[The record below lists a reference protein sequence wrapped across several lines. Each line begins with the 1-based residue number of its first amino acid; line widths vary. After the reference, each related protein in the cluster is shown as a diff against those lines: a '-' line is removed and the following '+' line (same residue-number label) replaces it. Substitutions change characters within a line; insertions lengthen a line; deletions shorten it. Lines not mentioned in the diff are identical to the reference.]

1 MVTSHR
7 EGVVDTGKGLLSA
20 HPVHLTES
28 GDGRGRDHHATRHRA
43 RVSLGCCA
51 LSLYCIRD
59 LSIVTYWLS
68 VNRWPYFSLRWK
80 KRSEYSLLDR

>member
-43 RVSLGCCA
+43 RVSPGCCA

-68 VNRWPYFSLRWK
+68 VNR
-80 KRSEYSLLDR
+80 